1 MLPTKDEKD
10 LMNSL
15 SELKSLGIETSK
27 LNQMNDSSEIENL
40 IDNIKQDFVHK
51 YKSSSLFTD

>member
-10 LMNSL
+10 LINSI

>member
-1 MLPTKDEKD
+1 MLPTNNEKD
-10 LMNSL
+10 LMNSI

>member
-10 LMNSL
+10 LMNSI

-40 IDNIKQDFVHK
+40 IDNLKQDFVHK

>member
-1 MLPTKDEKD
+1 MPPTKDERD
-10 LMNSL
+10 LMNSI
-15 SELKSLGIETSK
+15 SELKSLGIATSK